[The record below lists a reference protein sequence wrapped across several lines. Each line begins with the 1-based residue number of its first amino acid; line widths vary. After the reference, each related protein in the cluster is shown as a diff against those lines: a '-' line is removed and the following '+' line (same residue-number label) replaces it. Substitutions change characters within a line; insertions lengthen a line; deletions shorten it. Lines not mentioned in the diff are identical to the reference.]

1 MRAGK
6 VDFDKLDLIL
16 WHKITTRICKLDS
29 GALTG
34 GERTLTR
41 LAAGGFTGPSTDGAG

>member
-6 VDFDKLDLIL
+6 VDFDNLDLIL
-16 WHKITTRICKLDS
+16 RHKITTRICELDR

-34 GERTLTR
+34 GEGTLNR